1 MSKKKTALLFLG
13 LLMNLGCVLAQTV
26 KKPLV
31 SAITESDLKTD
42 MFQIAGD
49 HFNGREAGTLDEIK
63 VSMWLANKAKEAGMK
78 PAGDDGTFFQFFN
91 LYRHQVTANT
101 ALSIGNKGYELWK
114 QVLIAETTNA
124 NVDAPILFLGNVT
137 KEALETMEVKGKA
150 VVVLASTEG
159 ISSDISLFDRRYPGY
174 VRNKY
179 YNTLVKKGAAAL
191 IIVADQE
198 GEKSWTQVEPQMTRG
213 IYGIEGLKEKL
224 EKTMPVFWLHND
236 QLDFLKTT
244 KDNLVATV
252 VAETYTYPSVNV
264 VGVIEGT
271 DPKLKNEF
279 VLLSGHQDHD
289 GVRQKYGQ
297 DSIYNGADDNAS
309 TCVAMLAM
317 ARAYKKQPAKRSVL
331 FVFHGAEE
339 RGLLGSN
346 WYSSHTTVPEK
357 AIIAVL
363 NGDMIGRNDINQAA
377 LLGSTAPHENS
388 ADLVAVAKRA
398 NEEGTKF
405 DLDKLWDKPEHPEY
419 WYFRSDHVP
428 YARRGIPSLFFT
440 SVLHSQ
446 YHTPMDE
453 AENISFPKLHKMTEW
468 MYRTS
473 WILAND
479 ANRPKLLPN
488 VKLER

>member
-1 MSKKKTALLFLG
+1 MKNKIVLLLFSV
-13 LLMNLGCVLAQTV
+13 LLNMGCVFSQTV

-31 SAITESDLKTD
+31 SAITEMDLKSD

-49 HFNGREAGTLDEIK
+49 HFNGREAGTLDELK
-63 VSMWLANKAKEAGMK
+63 VSMWLANKAREAGMK
-78 PAGDDGTFFQFFN
+78 PAGDDGTFFQFFD
-91 LYRHQVTANT
+91 LYRHQVTSNT
-101 ALSIGNKGYELWK
+101 TFKIGNKAYPLWK
-114 QVLIAETTNA
+114 DVLIAETTNA
-124 NVDAPILFLGNVT
+124 KVEAPILFLGAIS
-137 KEALETMEVKGKA
+137 KEALEKVDVKGKA
-150 VVVLASTEG
+150 VVILASLEG
-159 ISSDISLFDRRYPGY
+159 ISNNISLFDRRYPGF

-179 YNTLVKKGAAAL
+179 YDVLVKNGAEAL
-191 IIVADQE
+191 VIVADQE
-198 GEKSWTQVEPQMTRG
+198 GEISWTQVEPQMKRG
-213 IYGIEGLKEKL
+213 IYGIEGIKQEIGV
-224 EKTMPVFWLHND
+224 TMPVFWVHMD
-236 QLDFLKTT
+236 QLEFLKTT
-244 KDNLVATV
+244 KDNLIANV
-252 VAETYTYPSVNV
+252 VAETYKYPSVNV
-264 VGVIEGT
+264 VGKIEGT
-271 DPKLKNEF
+271 DAKLKDEF

-339 RGLLGSN
+339 RGLLGSR

-357 AIIAVL
+357 AIVAVL
-363 NGDMIGRNDINQAA
+363 NGDMIGRNDLNQAA

-388 ADLVAVAKRA
+388 SDLVAIAKKA
-398 NEEGTKF
+398 NDEGPKF

-428 YARRGIPSLFFT
+428 YARRGIPSIFFT

-453 AENISFPKLHKMTEW
+453 TENINFPKLHKMTQW

-479 ANRPKLLPN
+479 ASRPTLLPD